1 MIEKNRLMVQAR
13 SFEKR
18 LKIKLGAIRGVSD
31 VRGRGL
37 LIGIALDGEYA
48 KELAAQLAK
57 NGFLVNAPNL
67 ETIRIAPAL
76 IVTKLQIDKFIAAFA
91 KSMREV
97 NHG

>member
-1 MIEKNRLMVQAR
+1 MSQAK

-18 LKIKLGAIRGVSD
+18 LKIKISAIRGVRE

-37 LIGIALDGEYA
+37 LIGITLDGEYA
-48 KELAAQLAK
+48 KELAAQLAQ

-76 IVTKLQIDKFIAAFA
+76 IVTKAQIDKFIAAFA
-91 KSMREV
+91 KAMKEV
-97 NHG
+97 TNG